1 MILRDDNDVP
11 KISMN
16 GRQKLFILALDFVI
30 IVELC
35 LAMASATASP
45 DTFTPAFMKTFF
57 TLFIPTILAGF
68 YGFRR
73 LRDRTQGARG

>member
-35 LAMASATASP
+35 VAMASATASP

-73 LRDRTQGARG
+73 LRDRPQGARG

>member
-35 LAMASATASP
+35 VAMASATASP